1 MAPSA
6 ATWAPARRAAG
17 ATSSTPS
24 PARRTGRATSR
35 GTRRPLTRTP
45 TPTPTPTPTLTLP
58 LTLTRYELPARIN
71 KDVNIQRV
79 NPIGA
84 AQLRGLIEEHLEAT
98 GSAKAKA
105 ILDDFEAYLPRFW
118 HVYPSSEKNAP
129 EVSGIS
135 AEETARLAAEAAKK
149 AAEAEAVA
157 A

>member
-1 MAPSA
+1 VRNSNAQAVIEGTGDHCCEYMTGGVVVSLGPVGRNVGAGQTGGWGYFLDAAPGDESYFE
-6 ATWAPARRAAG
+6 G
-17 ATSSTPS
+17 
-24 PARRTGRATSR
+24 
-35 GTRRPLTRTP
+35 
-45 TPTPTPTPTLTLP
+45 
-58 LTLTRYELPARIN
+58 YELPARIN

-129 EVSGIS
+129 EVSGIT
-135 AEETARLAAEAAKK
+135 EEARAAAEAK
-149 AAEAEAVA
+149 AEAVA

>member
-1 MAPSA
+1 M
-6 ATWAPARRAAG
+6 
-17 ATSSTPS
+17 
-24 PARRTGRATSR
+24 
-35 GTRRPLTRTP
+35 
-45 TPTPTPTPTLTLP
+45 
-58 LTLTRYELPARIN
+58 
-71 KDVNIQRV
+71 NIQRV

>member
-1 MAPSA
+1 M
-6 ATWAPARRAAG
+6 
-17 ATSSTPS
+17 
-24 PARRTGRATSR
+24 
-35 GTRRPLTRTP
+35 
-45 TPTPTPTPTLTLP
+45 TLTLT
-58 LTLTRYELPARIN
+58 LTLALTLTQTLTLTLLLTRYELPARIN

-135 AEETARLAAEAAKK
+135 EEARAAAEAK
-149 AAEAEAVA
+149 AEAVA